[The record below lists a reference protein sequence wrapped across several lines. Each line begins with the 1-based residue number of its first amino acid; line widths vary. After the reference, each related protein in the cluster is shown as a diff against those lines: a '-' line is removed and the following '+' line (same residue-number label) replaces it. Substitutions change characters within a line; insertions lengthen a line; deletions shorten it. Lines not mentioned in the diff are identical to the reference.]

1 MAKIGLIMGSDS
13 DWPVLEPGYKL
24 LGELG
29 LEVEVLVAS
38 AHRTPDEV
46 RLFAEGAAAR
56 GLSAVIAGAGAAAHL
71 PGVVASFTTL
81 PVIGV
86 PVGGSALGGLDA
98 LLSIVQMP
106 PGVPVAAMAVDGGK
120 NAALFAASIAALGDP
135 AVAAR
140 LAGFR
145 RVQAEGVRARNL
157 ALQSRLSGQTT

>member
-1 MAKIGLIMGSDS
+1 MARVALIMGSDS
-13 DWPVLEPGYKL
+13 DWPVLEPGYRL

-29 LEVEVLVAS
+29 LEAEVLVAS

-46 RLFAEGAAAR
+46 RHFAEGAAER
-56 GLSAVIAGAGAAAHL
+56 GLCAIIAGAGAAAHL

-86 PVGGSALGGLDA
+86 PVSGSALSGLDA

-106 PGVPVAAMAVDGGK
+106 PGIPVAAMAVDGSR
-120 NAALFAASIAALGDP
+120 NAALFAAAIAALGDP
-135 AVAAR
+135 EVSVR

-145 RVQAEGVRARNL
+145 QKQAEGVRAKNQ
-157 ALQSRLSGQTT
+157 ALQDKLR